1 MEAVL
6 KWLFSALSQDGQ
18 PHMYCPALSRKPLFL
33 NENLGLT
40 LIYFSAI
47 DFINKS

>member
-1 MEAVL
+1 MAVFRL
-6 KWLFSALSQDGQ
+6 IARWAL